1 MILMIRDV
9 RYMYM
14 YTQSLKMFW
23 NLSFSILVKYSWTV
37 LDQSELGMGLVIRVK
52 IPVIYLTE

>member
-1 MILMIRDV
+1 MKRDV

-23 NLSFSILVKYSWTV
+23 NLSFSILVKYSWAV
-37 LDQSELGMGLVIRVK
+37 LDQSELGMGLVLVVRVK
-52 IPVIYLTE
+52 IPVIDLTE

>member
-1 MILMIRDV
+1 MIRDV

-37 LDQSELGMGLVIRVK
+37 LDQSELGMGLVVRVK
-52 IPVIYLTE
+52 IPVIDLTE